1 MKGRIAV
8 LLIKDWIAVLL
19 RKLLQKL
26 SSLNPVSVWR
36 EEKERDRQ
44 LIIACVQEASAVFQS
59 MFRAQEA
66 QVQMMK
72 DYLGQFRVDGPTT
85 TRVVSETEELERV
98 AASLGMSLDEYLS
111 RL

>member
-1 MKGRIAV
+1 MK
-8 LLIKDWIAVLL
+8 LIV
-19 RKLLQKL
+19 RFL
-26 SSLNPVSVWR
+26 SLLNPVRVWR

-44 LIIACVQEASAVFQS
+44 MVIAVVQEASAVFQS